1 MCFLCCSEPKLIS
14 ILLYV
19 VPSGALEVVLEIV
32 ASVVLLE
39 DGALVVVAAPVLEL
53 EAERDVVVMVEDV
66 PA

>member
-1 MCFLCCSEPKLIS
+1 M
-14 ILLYV
+14 LLYV

-53 EAERDVVVMVEDV
+53 EAERDVVVIVEDV